1 MPEYQQVSAINRKLL
16 LVINKAEVCVRVRVR
31 VCVCVCAH
39 AIVRT
44 RVARARVHASL
55 DLEVFAEEDDERSV
69 ILIIGINRD
78 DDSHMFDVNLRKS
91 CQFPTFSVCR
101 CVIGAQL

>member
-16 LVINKAEVCVRVRVR
+16 LVINKAGVCVRVR
-31 VCVCVCAH
+31 VCVCAR
-39 AIVRT
+39 AIVCT

-69 ILIIGINRD
+69 ILIIGIDRD

-91 CQFPTFSVCR
+91 YQFPTFSVCR